1 MTPAAG
7 EISAPAAAA
16 AAAPAAP
23 ADLDLVDG
31 LVQLSFAVQSVLGRV
46 ANGLDLSVTQLRMLA
61 VLEDR
66 EIGMLQLASILELE
80 KSSTTGLVDRAVRR
94 GLVRRVAVPGNRR
107 AVNVTV
113 TPAGRKL
120 VRTARRGVRAEIT
133 AMSESLGEDQRD
145 RLCSSITT
153 LVRRH
158 AASHAIPL

>member
-7 EISAPAAAA
+7 EP
-16 AAAPAAP
+16 PVP
-23 ADLDLVDG
+23 ADAPDLELVDG

-46 ANGLDLSVTQLRMLA
+46 ASGLDLSVTQLRMLA

-94 GLVRRVAVPGNRR
+94 GLVRRVTVPGNRR

-113 TPAGRKL
+113 TPAGREL
-120 VRTARRGVRAEIT
+120 FRTARSSVHAEII
-133 AMSESLGEDQRD
+133 AMSESLGKADRD
-145 RLCSSITT
+145 RLRSSVTALI
-153 LVRRH
+153 RQH

>member
-7 EISAPAAAA
+7 EPPVPAAA
-16 AAAPAAP
+16 P
-23 ADLDLVDG
+23 DLELVDG

-46 ANGLDLSVTQLRMLA
+46 ASGLDLSVTQLRMLA

-94 GLVRRVAVPGNRR
+94 GLVRRVTVPGNRR

-113 TPAGRKL
+113 TPGGREL
-120 VRTARRGVRAEIT
+120 VHTARGSVRAEIA
-133 AMSESLGEDQRD
+133 AMSGTLRPAERD
-145 RLCSSITT
+145 RLRSSVTT
-153 LVRRH
+153 LIRQH

>member
-1 MTPAAG
+1 M
-7 EISAPAAAA
+7 
-16 AAAPAAP
+16 PAAP
-23 ADLDLVDG
+23 PDLELVDG
-31 LVQLSFAVQSVLGRV
+31 LVQLSFAVQSVLGRI
-46 ANGLDLSVTQLRMLA
+46 ANGLDLSVTQVRMLA

-94 GLVRRVAVPGNRR
+94 GLVRRVTVPGNRR

-120 VRTARRGVRAEIT
+120 FHTARSSVRAEIT
-133 AMSESLGEDQRD
+133 AMSESLGEAQRE
-145 RLCSSITT
+145 RLRSSVTT
-153 LVRRH
+153 LIRRH

>member
-7 EISAPAAAA
+7 EPPV
-16 AAAPAAP
+16 PAAP
-23 ADLDLVDG
+23 PDLELVDG

-46 ANGLDLSVTQLRMLA
+46 ASGLDLSVTQVRMLA

-94 GLVRRVAVPGNRR
+94 GLVRRVTVPGNRR

-113 TPAGRKL
+113 TPAGREL
-120 VRTARRGVRAEIT
+120 FQTARSSVRAEIT
-133 AMSESLGEDQRD
+133 AMSESLGEAQRD
-145 RLCSSITT
+145 RLRSSVTT
-153 LVRRH
+153 LIRQH
-158 AASHAIPL
+158 AASHAISL

>member
-7 EISAPAAAA
+7 KPAV
-16 AAAPAAP
+16 P
-23 ADLDLVDG
+23 ADLPALELVDG
-31 LVQLSFAVQSVLGRV
+31 LVQLSFAVQSVLGRI
-46 ANGLDLSVTQLRMLA
+46 AGGLDLSVTQVRMLA

-94 GLVRRVAVPGNRR
+94 GLVRRVTVPGNRR

-113 TPAGRKL
+113 TQAGREL
-120 VRTARRGVRAEIT
+120 FRTARSRVRAEIA
-133 AMSESLGEDQRD
+133 AMSESLGEAERD
-145 RLCSSITT
+145 RLRSSVTT
-153 LVRRH
+153 LIRQH